1 MDEILTIQVR
11 SFKVGFEIFTS
22 QIQFKIAL
30 KICCKMPI
38 HLTRFDTLYTFFYNN
53 FKIYTI
59 QIFILCYKSYY
70 PRPHLWTFGS
80 YFMRSMLR
88 EFCCKSHFI
97 SSPHSRGR
105 PLLSYS
111 CSSQYKTIYYHRCQI
126 CRKMVE
132 KEHDQKYGKRA
143 AVKRL
148 LRCVM

>member
-11 SFKVGFEIFTS
+11 SFKVGFKIFKS
-22 QIQFKIAL
+22 QIQFNNSSRDNSL
-30 KICCKMPI
+30 
-38 HLTRFDTLYTFFYNN
+38 LTYTNTLSFATVLR
-53 FKIYTI
+53 
-59 QIFILCYKSYY
+59 FILYEFLFLATNHIY
-70 PRPHLWTFGS
+70 PGPHLWTFGS
-80 YFMRSMLR
+80 CFMRSMLR

>member
-1 MDEILTIQVR
+1 MNFLHLKFN
-11 SFKVGFEIFTS
+11 S
-22 QIQFKIAL
+22 KIAL
-30 KICCKMPI
+30 KIYYKHPYI
-38 HLTRFDTLYTFFYNN
+38 YYKIERLVTLPHKYTFFYNN
-53 FKIYTI
+53 FKIHTKW
-59 QIFILCYKSYY
+59 IFIPCYKSYY

-80 YFMRSMLR
+80 CFMRSMLR